1 MTATG
6 WLGKRAREANADQP
20 NPGGFAPPVPVPFGG
35 RHPAQMAD
43 HLESIKAQLRAA
55 IAANEPAAFAA
66 EQRVQAQQPDLPTQP
81 ADGAGPSNVA
91 ALNSANREFQR
102 VRQGFELCAAA
113 RQTME
118 DMEAEAALRGYDL
131 ARIMRPGGERVGA
144 DRRAAAMRAA
154 LMRDQPPAA
163 QRPPWHLP
171 APPPPGGVAAPA
183 IAAAAVHP
191 PHAPNGV
198 LDLMG
203 ALGDAEDDWA
213 DELLGEEGPL
223 RREPAGRDPVG
234 ARGVDRGRNDV
245 HAQMAG
251 REWRRVLAA
260 ERLERLRGRAA
271 DELNVAPPPPRVP
284 PRPPA
289 RPAVGVAPDEAAAA
303 VDLHDSAA
311 GGSIKCPLCGTA
323 LPLHL
328 SNDAVNAHL
337 DQCLGQDR
345 P

>member
-1 MTATG
+1 M
-6 WLGKRAREANADQP
+6 
-20 NPGGFAPPVPVPFGG
+20 V
-35 RHPAQMAD
+35 D

-66 EQRVQAQQPDLPTQP
+66 EQRLQARQPDPMQA
-81 ADGAGPSNVA
+81 ADGAGPSDVA
-91 ALNSANREFQR
+91 ALNSANKEFQR

-131 ARIMRPGGERVGA
+131 ARVMRPGGERVGA
-144 DRRAAAMRAA
+144 DRRAVAIRAA

-171 APPPPGGVAAPA
+171 APPRGGVAAQAPA
-183 IAAAAVHP
+183 AAAAAAAVYP
-191 PHAPNGV
+191 PLALNRQ

-213 DELLGEEGPL
+213 DEPQEEEGAL
-223 RREPAGRDPVG
+223 QRAPAGRDP
-234 ARGVDRGRNDV
+234 AAALGVDRGRARNDV

-260 ERLERLRGRAA
+260 ERLERLRGRAG
-271 DELNVAPPPPRVP
+271 DELNVPPPPPRVP
-284 PRPPA
+284 PRPPP
-289 RPAVGVAPDEAAAA
+289 RPAVGAAADESA
-303 VDLHDSAA
+303 ATIGLADSAA
-311 GGSIKCPLCGTA
+311 GGSIKCPLCGIA

-337 DQCLGQDR
+337 DQCLGQER

>member
-35 RHPAQMAD
+35 RHPAQMVD

-66 EQRVQAQQPDLPTQP
+66 EQRMQQAQPDLAQP
-81 ADGAGPSNVA
+81 ADGAGPSDIA
-91 ALNSANREFQR
+91 ALNSANKEFQR

-131 ARIMRPGGERVGA
+131 ARVMRPGGERIGA

-171 APPPPGGVAAPA
+171 APLPPGGVAALA
-183 IAAAAVHP
+183 VATAAVHP
-191 PHAPNGV
+191 PQAPNGA

-213 DELLGEEGPL
+213 DELQEEEGAL
-223 RREPAGRDPVG
+223 QRAPAVRDPAA

-260 ERLERLRGRAA
+260 ERLERLRGRAG
-271 DELNVAPPPPRVP
+271 DELNVPPPPPRVP
-284 PRPPA
+284 PRPPP
-289 RPAVGVAPDEAAAA
+289 RPPVGAAVDEAAAA
-303 VDLHDSAA
+303 VGLADSAA
-311 GGSIKCPLCGTA
+311 GGSIKCPLCGIA

-337 DQCLGQDR
+337 DQCLGQER